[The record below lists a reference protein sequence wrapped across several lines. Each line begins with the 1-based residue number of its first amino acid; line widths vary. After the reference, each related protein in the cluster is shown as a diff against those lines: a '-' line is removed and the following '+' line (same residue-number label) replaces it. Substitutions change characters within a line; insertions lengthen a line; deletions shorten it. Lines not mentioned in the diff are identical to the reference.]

1 MTLVRLEAY
10 IAVLLTMA
18 VPVLLPAV
26 GAAQAAAGMTG
37 AAAGIA
43 AAQADFDALIGSI
56 EGK

>member
-37 AAAGIA
+37 AAARIA
-43 AAQADFDALIGSI
+43 AAQADSDALIGSI